1 MHRQPLLI
9 AVGIAFVIIAGGL
22 TLMAKFTERPLP
34 LAVWSESPELP
45 GVAAAGSP
53 RANLPEIPIALNFY
67 EVRSGRGYSVQF
79 QNRSQQSLVVDIK
92 LENDAREESR
102 EGRLEFGPGE
112 AKEIGFAQG
121 WTIVSGEVVTFSRE
135 GYAPKVF
142 VVP

>member
-1 MHRQPLLI
+1 MHRQSFLI
-9 AVGIAFVIIAGGL
+9 AIGISFVIIAGGL
-22 TLMAKFTERPLP
+22 MLMAKFSGRPMS
-34 LAVWSESPELP
+34 LAADSELADLP

-53 RANLPEIPIALNFY
+53 NAALREIPIALNFY
-67 EVRSGRGYSVQF
+67 ELRAGRGYSVQF
-79 QNRSQQSLVVDIK
+79 QNRSDSVLDVEIK
-92 LENDAREESR
+92 LENEAREERR
-102 EGRLEFGPGE
+102 EGRVQFGPGE